1 MTPET
6 IEPLL
11 AAISGGAVTIAREMS
26 LRAGLGAAIL
36 IVFAAAACW
45 FADKTESEDLELA
58 LILVMLACGVF
69 SILLV
74 IRAVFVLLTPHL
86 SAISYL
92 SGVLK

>member
-6 IEPLL
+6 LEPLL
-11 AAISGGAVTIAREMS
+11 AAISGGAVTIAGEMAK
-26 LRAGLGAAIL
+26 RAGLGAAIL
-36 IVFAAAACW
+36 IVFAAAAYW
-45 FADKTESEDLELA
+45 FAGKTESEDLGLV
-58 LILVMLACGVF
+58 LILGMLACGTF